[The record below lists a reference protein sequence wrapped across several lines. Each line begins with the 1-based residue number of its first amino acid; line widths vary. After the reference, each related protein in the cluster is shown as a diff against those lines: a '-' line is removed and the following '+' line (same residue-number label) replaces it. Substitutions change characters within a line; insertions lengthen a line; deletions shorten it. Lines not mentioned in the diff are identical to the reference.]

1 MVSLDALNVRGHS
14 GVMTTTTHSLDTTTT
29 GSSGSRLTAALDG
42 FRARRAARAERNRLE
57 LELSSYRTPAEINE
71 LEAMMERSGDDIDP
85 VYAEVLE
92 RLRFHAA

>member
-1 MVSLDALNVRGHS
+1 
-14 GVMTTTTHSLDTTTT
+14 MTTTTHSLDTTTT
-29 GSSGSRLTAALDG
+29 GSRLTAALDG
-42 FRARRAARAERNRLE
+42 FRARRAARADRNRLE